1 MSEREVSGS
10 TPALSPAINQRL
22 QESER
27 SINWVHSKLAG
38 MNIPQ
43 LLDDKRSQLAAACW
57 HVAVEHS
64 MAIVV
69 LVRGTLVGSA
79 LTLIRPLFEAYVRGM
94 WLMHAATKDDIDR
107 AGRDQF
113 PNDFNRIVA
122 EIDEK
127 FPSLRSFTAVKN
139 QSWSRWCS
147 FTHTGYQQIGAR
159 LTPQG
164 LGYGYQ
170 DSEILQALEWA
181 DMLRLLAVGAFATL
195 NENEPLAREVLDQ
208 QDRALLRADKGTF
221 RP

>member
-1 MSEREVSGS
+1 MSEREVSGP

-27 SINWVHSKLAG
+27 SLNWVHSKLDG
-38 MNIPQ
+38 MNISQ
-43 LLDDKRSQLAAACW
+43 LPDDKRAQLAAACW
-57 HVAVEHS
+57 HVAIEHS

-69 LVRGTLVGSA
+69 LVRQTLHGSA

-94 WLMHAATKDDIDR
+94 WLMHAATKDDLDR
-107 AGRDQF
+107 AGRDKF
-113 PNDFNRIVA
+113 PNDFNRLVN
-122 EIDEK
+122 ELDEK
-127 FPSLRSFTAVKN
+127 FPSLRPFSAVKK
-139 QSWSRWCS
+139 QSWKRLCS

-164 LGYGYQ
+164 LGYDYQ

-181 DMLRLLAVGAFATL
+181 DMFRLLAVGAFATL
-195 NENEPLAREVLDQ
+195 TANEPLAREALVQ